1 MIPMCWKCC
10 NKITEPDATG
20 RFFKLVG
27 CIECE
32 AVYDSA
38 MIHCPIFKVTK
49 SDVSNLPIQSKE
61 IK

>member
-1 MIPMCWKCC
+1 MQL
-10 NKITEPDATG
+10 DD
-20 RFFKLVG
+20 FFKLVG

-32 AVYDSA
+32 AVKDYDSA

-49 SDVSNLPIQSKE
+49 ADVSNLPIQSKE